1 LHVTARKPIVAGNW
15 KMNTTIPEGLALVD
29 ELLPRLQIYS
39 TVERIVCPPFVSLS
53 AIADR
58 LRGTDISVGAQNLYP
73 EPKGAYTGEIA
84 PGMLEGLATYVILGH
99 SERRQY
105 FHEDD
110 ALVNRKVKA
119 ALEDALVP
127 IVCVGESLEQKER
140 GEAETV
146 VTRQVR
152 AALDGVEHLSAV
164 VIAYEPIWAIGT
176 GRASTPEEA
185 NATIGLIRRTV
196 AEVGGPAIGAGL
208 QVQYGGSVTA
218 ENFGAFIAQP
228 EIDAALVGGASLKAD
243 QFIEIVRLANAFA

>member
-1 LHVTARKPIVAGNW
+1 
-15 KMNTTIPEGLALVD
+15 MNTTIPEGLALVD

-39 TVERIVCPPFVSLS
+39 SVERIVCPPFVSLS
-53 AIADR
+53 SIADR
-58 LRGTDISVGAQNLYP
+58 LRGTDIFVGAQNLYP

-119 ALEDALVP
+119 ALEYGLVP

-140 GEAETV
+140 GEAEAV

-152 AALDGVEHLSAV
+152 AAVEGVEHLSAV

-176 GRASTPEEA
+176 GRASTPEDA
-185 NATIGLIRRTV
+185 NATIGLIRGTV
-196 AEVGGPAIGAGL
+196 AEVGGPAIAAGL

-228 EIDAALVGGASLKAD
+228 QIDGALVGGASLKAD
-243 QFIEIVRLANAFA
+243 QFIEIVRLAAIGN